1 MKTLKL
7 FLVSTALT
15 LSACASLPE
24 RPSLQEPATDTA
36 IMPDGW
42 SERLR
47 SDRDAFANAPSQT
60 LWAGFDD
67 PKLLELIEL
76 TLSANPQIREAQA
89 RIAQAEAA
97 LRVVR
102 SAALPVVSASSA
114 AQRERTSL
122 AGPGPQRFIPG
133 IDLEE
138 TAFSLGG
145 RASWEPDIW
154 GRTALS
160 EQAAGF
166 QKDAAIAQAAGVSLA
181 LQNQTARLYINLRAA
196 QAQRRVLE
204 NNLALTRRMINLTQQ
219 LFSQELAPEFD
230 VIQARTRASQIEV
243 QIETVDSQIITLAY
257 ALATITGRAPAQ
269 DELLVAKSSN
279 IPDYE
284 AGIPSSV
291 PSDLLSRRPDIMA
304 ARARLLAANAQR
316 DIAQLN
322 RLPSFALTGEG
333 GLLSTSLEDLIT
345 ADARRGV
352 ISAALNWPI
361 FAGGRLQAERDN
373 AGAVEAQ
380 FEAQYDQVVL
390 TSLNDVET
398 AFQSYVSA
406 KRQLAKL
413 KSLNSDLQQTFKL
426 AELRYRSDLSPQFEV
441 LDARAALLS
450 NQSSIETAKADIAL
464 ALIEINAA
472 LGGYWAQ

>member
-1 MKTLKL
+1 MKMLTL
-7 FLVSTALT
+7 FMASTALV

-24 RPSLQEPATDTA
+24 RPPLEEPATQTA
-36 IMPDGW
+36 VVPDAW

-47 SDRDAFANAPSQT
+47 SERDAFAKTPTQT

-67 PKLLELIEL
+67 PQLFELIDL

-97 LRVVR
+97 LRVAG
-102 SAALPVVSASSA
+102 SAALPTVGVSSA

-122 AGPGPQRFIPG
+122 AGPGPQGFIPG

-145 RASWEPDIW
+145 RASWEPDVW

-160 EQAAGF
+160 AQAAGF

-181 LQNQTARLYINLRAA
+181 LQNQTARLYVNLRAA
-196 QAQRRVLE
+196 QAQRRVLTD
-204 NNLALTRRMINLTQQ
+204 NLALTERTIYLTRQ

-230 VIQARTRASQIEV
+230 VLQARTRASQIAV
-243 QIETVDSQIITLAY
+243 QIEQVDSQITTLAY

-269 DELLVAKSSN
+269 GQPLVAQRTA
-279 IPDYE
+279 IPDY
-284 AGIPSSV
+284 AASIPSSV

-304 ARARLLAANAQR
+304 ARASLFAASAQR

-373 AGAVEAQ
+373 ANAVEAQ
-380 FEAQYDQVVL
+380 FEAQYDRVVL

-398 AFQSYVSA
+398 AFESYVSA
-406 KRQLAKL
+406 KRRLAKL
-413 KSLNSDLQQTFKL
+413 RTLNGDLREILSLS
-426 AELRYRSDLSPQFEV
+426 ELRYRSELTPQFEV
-441 LDARAALLS
+441 LDAQAALLS
-450 NQSSIETAKADIAL
+450 NQSNVETARADIAL

-472 LGGYWAQ
+472 LGGYWGL